1 MSILRLTLKKVF
13 NTAKLNM
20 PELLVIETIINDVEA
35 GRHDI
40 FFGSL

>member
-1 MSILRLTLKKVF
+1 MSILRLIF
-13 NTAKLNM
+13 NTAKVNI
-20 PELLVIETIINDVEA
+20 PELLPVIETIINDVEA